1 MIDSIVT
8 SNPQSYST
16 TNSAQ
21 GINQY
26 KFQASEALPSLP
38 KYKLKTRFHQKS
50 SPDGDDR
57 QDIYTRVT
65 NKIIADLENGN
76 LTWVKPWKTSNG
88 FGDCLS
94 LPLRCDGQPYQGI
107 NVLSLW
113 GAAAEKGY
121 TRPIWMT
128 FKKAQELGGCV
139 KKGEKGTLVVYAN
152 KIVKSETDDQG
163 EETIS
168 AIPFLKGYT
177 AFNVEQIGGLPEK
190 YYKTPS
196 HSENTK
202 ARIEFVEKFI
212 AETKA
217 VIQHGGNKALYNPSQ
232 DMIQMPLSQAFPDSE
247 SYYATLAHEIM
258 HWTNHPSRLDRQF
271 GEKRFGNSAYAM
283 EELVA
288 EIGSAFLCAALGITL
303 ETREDHAAY
312 VQHWLSILKKDN
324 RAIFTAA
331 SHAQRAVNYLHGLSA
346 FLKPSEML

>member
-1 MIDSIVT
+1 MTDIIFT
-8 SNPQSYST
+8 SNPQNYSI

-21 GINQY
+21 DINHHKLQP
-26 KFQASEALPSLP
+26 SETLPPLP
-38 KYKLKTRFHQKS
+38 KCKTKTKLRRKPR
-50 SPDGDDR
+50 PDDNER
-57 QDIYTRVT
+57 QDVYTRVT
-65 NKIIADLENGN
+65 NKIIADLEKGN
-76 LTWVKPWKTSNG
+76 LTWIKPWKTSND

-152 KIVKSETDDQG
+152 KIVKSETNDQG

-177 AFNVEQIGGLPEK
+177 AFNVEQIRDLPEK
-190 YYKTPS
+190 FYKMPS
-196 HSENTK
+196 HIEDTK
-202 ARIEFVEKFI
+202 TRIESMEKFI
-212 AETKA
+212 SDTKA
-217 VIQHGGNKALYNPSQ
+217 VIQHGGNKAFYSSSE
-232 DMIQMPLSQAFPDSE
+232 DMIQIPLSQAFRDSE
-247 SYYATLAHEIM
+247 SYYATLAHEIT

-331 SHAQRAVNYLHGLSA
+331 SHAQRAVNYLHGLSVSA
-346 FLKPSEML
+346 